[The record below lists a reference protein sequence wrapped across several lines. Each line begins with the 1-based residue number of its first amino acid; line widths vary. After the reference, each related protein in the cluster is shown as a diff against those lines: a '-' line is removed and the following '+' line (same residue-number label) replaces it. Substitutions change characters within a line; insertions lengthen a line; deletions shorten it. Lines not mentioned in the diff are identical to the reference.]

1 MSFMNHEAAG
11 LDARAV
17 EAARARTRWS
27 LVAGVSLGSTGHI
40 AAITVSTIVAQE
52 VLGVEALAGA
62 PGSAVVLGA
71 AVGAIILS
79 WIMARRGRR
88 FGLVWGYLISVVGAL
103 VATASVLTVS
113 FPLLLIG
120 MLLIG
125 FGNSSNQLSRYA
137 AADLVAPD
145 RRAVAIGIVVWGA
158 TVGAVLGP
166 FLVPIAGR
174 FATSVG
180 LPELAGPFLVPI
192 AFVGAAAVL
201 QFVLLRPDPFALAHH
216 TTVRAEGDPDAAPL
230 RTILGRPTVL
240 AAIVALVAGQF
251 TMVLVMTWTP
261 LHLTNH
267 NHGLEIVG
275 LVISGHVAGMF
286 ALAPL
291 SGRIAQ
297 RLGSVA
303 TIFLGAAI
311 LAFASGLAALAPDTD
326 ATVLFVALFLL
337 GFGWNLGFVAG
348 STMLSSGL
356 ELAERTR
363 IQGLA
368 DAVIWSTSAIASL
381 GSGVIVSVAGYTGL
395 GILGAA
401 LVAIPVW
408 ILLQRR
414 RAIALA
420 AGLQG

>member
-11 LDARAV
+11 LDPQAVDRARS
-17 EAARARTRWS
+17 RTRWS
-27 LVAGVSLGSTGHI
+27 LVAGVALGSTGHI
-40 AAITVSTIVAQE
+40 AAVTVGTIVAKE

-62 PGSAVVLGA
+62 SGSAIVLGA
-71 AVGAIILS
+71 AVGSVILS
-79 WIMARRGRR
+79 SIMARRGRR
-88 FGLVWGYLISVVGAL
+88 FGLVVGYLIAVTGAL
-103 VATASVLTVS
+103 VAATSVLAVS
-113 FPLLLIG
+113 FPLLLLG
-120 MLLIG
+120 VLLIG

-137 AADLVAPD
+137 AADLVPPD

-166 FLVPIAGR
+166 FLVPLAGSL
-174 FATSVG
+174 ATSIG
-180 LPELAGPFLVPI
+180 LPELAGPYLVPV
-192 AFVGAAAVL
+192 AFVSAAALL
-201 QFVLLRPDPFALAHH
+201 QFILLRPDPFALAHH
-216 TTVRAEGDPDAAPL
+216 ANVHAEGDPDAAPL
-230 RTILGRPTVL
+230 RTILGRPSVL

-267 NHGLEIVG
+267 HHGLEIVG

-297 RLGSVA
+297 ALGSVT
-303 TIFLGAAI
+303 TIFLGAAV
-311 LAFASGLAALAPDTD
+311 LAFASGLAAIAPETD
-326 ATVLFVALFLL
+326 ATILFVALFLL

-348 STMLSSGL
+348 SALLSSGL

-395 GILGAA
+395 GILGAT

-414 RAIALA
+414 TAIATVA
-420 AGLQG
+420 TR

>member
-1 MSFMNHEAAG
+1 MSSITAEAAG
-11 LDARAV
+11 LDARSID
-17 EAARARTRWS
+17 AARSRTRWS
-27 LVAGVSLGSTGHI
+27 LVAGVALGSTGHI
-40 AAITVSTIVAQE
+40 AAITVSTIVAQQ

-62 PGSAVVLGA
+62 PGAAVVLGA
-71 AVGAIILS
+71 ALGAVVLS
-79 WIMARRGRR
+79 SIMARRGRR
-88 FGLVWGYLISVVGAL
+88 LGLVAGYLISVLGAF
-103 VATASVLTVS
+103 VATSSVLTIS

-137 AADLVAPD
+137 AADLVPPD

-166 FLVPIAGR
+166 FLVPVAGR
-174 FATSVG
+174 LATSVG
-180 LPELAGPFLVPI
+180 LPELAGPFLVPV
-192 AFVGAAAVL
+192 AFVGAAALL
-201 QFVLLRPDPFALAHH
+201 QFLLLRPDPYALAHH
-216 TTVRAEGDPDAAPL
+216 ANVRADGDPDAAPL
-230 RTILGRPTVL
+230 RAILGRPTVL

-267 NHGLEIVG
+267 HHGLEVVG

-297 RLGSVA
+297 ALGSVT
-303 TIFLGAAI
+303 TIFLGAAV
-311 LAFASGLAALAPDTD
+311 LAFASALAAFAPDDD
-326 ATVLFVALFLL
+326 ATILFIALFLL

-348 STMLSSGL
+348 SALLSSGL

-414 RAIALA
+414 TAIAAVA
-420 AGLQG
+420 AR